1 MRIRLL
7 AFARLR
13 ELLGWSEREIDFPAA
28 ARAADVWSELE
39 AQCGALAPLRGST
52 RLAVNGAV
60 VSQWDRVLQAGDEVA
75 LLPPSSGG

>member
-1 MRIRLL
+1 MRVRLL

-13 ELLGWSEREIDFPAA
+13 ELLGWSEREVELPAA
-28 ARAADVWSELE
+28 ARADDVWRELE
-39 AQCGALAPLRGST
+39 TQCGDLAPLRHST

-60 VSQWDRVLQAGDEVA
+60 VPHWDRVLQAGDEVA